1 MKLRD
6 LEGLSDKV
14 KVILVYSTTENMLS
28 FLEKKILE
36 KMFCTREYFKEI
48 KSTKALKNAGIDAS
62 SFPIDSNCWVFK
74 IDLDKKFN
82 PLEQLKK
89 NLSDNMSGVYFLYT
103 GKYFMYKKV
112 LQDRVLSAY
121 NIFDLYTERLDKND
135 MVYLYDSIVKKSTLE
150 KNLVS
155 FVVDNYKND
164 VDSIFKLAKNLNNG
178 VVFGSKKEIVKCCG
192 TGGNTIQKFALGLV
206 TSKTNND
213 IKSKSVDGVSDEKVL
228 ENFEKGK
235 KTIIR
240 NKTKMMNELC
250 GAHTVRYIQAVLIS
264 TIGSFCDL
272 KTLYLTGHLYKKNLD
287 KEALEGYDEK
297 RVNAG
302 MKFWYKIHELSLK
315 ELTYLK
321 YELEREQWYS
331 MSDFELFL
339 YRYYS

>member
-6 LEGLSDKV
+6 LEGLDDRV
-14 KVILVYSTTENMLS
+14 KIILVYSTTESMLS
-28 FLEKKILE
+28 FLEKKIMDRL
-36 KMFCTREYFKEI
+36 FCTREYYKEI

-62 SFPIDSNCWVFK
+62 SFPIDSNCWLFS
-74 IDLDKKFN
+74 IDLDKNFN
-82 PLEQLKK
+82 PLAQLKK
-89 NLSDNMSGVYFLYT
+89 NMEDNMSGVYFLHT
-103 GKYFMYKKV
+103 GKYFTYKKV
-112 LQDRVLSAY
+112 LQDNILSAY
-121 NIFDLYTERLDKND
+121 NIFDIYTERLEKSD
-135 MVYLYDSIVKKSTLE
+135 MVYLYDSIVKNNTLE

-178 VVFGSKKEIVKCCG
+178 VTFESKKEIIKCCG

-213 IKSKSVDGVSDEKVL
+213 IKSDTVESSNSEEVIK
-228 ENFEKGK
+228 NFEKGK
-235 KTIIR
+235 KAIIR
-240 NKTKMMNELC
+240 NKTKVMNELC
-250 GAHTVRYIQAVLIS
+250 GAYSIRYIQTVLIT

-272 KTLYLTGHLYKKNLD
+272 KTLYITGHLYKKNLD
-287 KEALEGYDEK
+287 NEALEGYDEK

-315 ELTYLK
+315 ELVYLK
-321 YELEREQWYS
+321 CELEREQWYS